1 MTNRTMT
8 SDGYWRQTRRP
19 IYSLIFLLP
28 LMVVYETGVLF
39 IGSADHEYIRNGA
52 DVLVKTLLYSL
63 GVKGFF
69 LSSGLFVVVILIVMQ
84 IRSRSPWRVKT
95 AYIAT
100 MFVECLFYPFLLIL
114 FSILLTGIIL
124 RNSLEGGNINIF
136 AQVILSLGAGVYEE
150 FVFRLLLIGFFSA
163 ILGVFLSL
171 SKRWSMI
178 VAAILAAAIFS
189 LCHYM
194 GPLGDTFEVPSF
206 LYRTCAGL
214 VLAAIYITRGFGIAA
229 GTHAA
234 YDILVT
240 FIQGNLQ

>member
-1 MTNRTMT
+1 MANKTTT
-8 SDGYWRQTRRP
+8 SNGYWQETRRP
-19 IYSLIFLLP
+19 VYSLIFLLP
-28 LMVVYETGVLF
+28 LMVIYETGVIF
-39 IGSADHEYIRNGA
+39 TGGADHEYIRNGA

-69 LSSGLFVVVILIVMQ
+69 LSSGLLVVVVLIVMQ
-84 IRSRSPWRVKT
+84 IKSKAPWGVKT
-95 AYIAT
+95 PYLVT

-114 FSILLTGIIL
+114 FSIFVSGIIL
-124 RNSLEGGNINIF
+124 RNSLDGGNINIF

-150 FVFRLLLIGFFSA
+150 FVFRLLLIGFFSV
-163 ILGVFLSL
+163 ILGALLSL

-194 GPLGDTFEVPSF
+194 GPLGDTFEVASF

-240 FIQGNLQ
+240 FIQGSLS